1 MHNPNFLAIESEL
14 QDFCQKY
21 RVSERKFKIISNIN
35 FLSNLYTIA
44 KLVNE
49 KVSTQEALKLYE
61 CVSEDRNHN

>member
-1 MHNPNFLAIESEL
+1 MHNPNFLAIESEF

-35 FLSNLYTIA
+35 LHNLYTIA